1 MDFFFDTSLIFLA
14 LVVVLII
21 TTITGIILVRD
32 GARFALRRKKER
44 AAETG
49 EERAPLRAA
58 APVPVPAADP
68 ERVENGGTR
77 HA

>member
-14 LVVVLII
+14 LVIVLII

-32 GARFALRRKKER
+32 IVRFVTRGRKEQ
-44 AAETG
+44 AANAG
-49 EERAPLRAA
+49 EGRPPSVDGSVAQPQ
-58 APVPVPAADP
+58 VVNADP
-68 ERVENGGTR
+68 MENGGPP